1 MSARPVISLAT
12 PASKAGTPGK
22 PDAATHVLMFWPPA
36 WDSIREMLRKQ
47 IARSG
52 QWSIYTVSE
61 YETGDYCQGDRWT
74 LEASRRKPAAELAA
88 WASGELGQPAA
99 LQYAGETEY
108 GPVYWVLAAEA
119 SRGQASNL

>member
-1 MSARPVISLAT
+1 MPTQSVINLAT
-12 PASKAGTPGK
+12 HTSKADTPGK

-36 WDSIREMLRKQ
+36 WDSLAEMLRKQ

-52 QWSIYTVSE
+52 QWSIYTVHE

-74 LEASRRKPAAELAA
+74 LEASRRKSVADLTT
-88 WASGELGQPAA
+88 WTSGELGQPVT

-108 GPVYWVLAAEA
+108 GPVYWVLPNEV
-119 SRGQASNL
+119 R